1 MREHLLIELL
11 LLLEEG
17 AIERMGG
24 RIVEEF
30 EAVEDLD
37 GATLLH
43 TYDTSI
49 DPRRK
54 GRNDPVA
61 AVGGGVVVRCVG
73 WVHLRLDPRVMV
85 GDVNDYQRVQLE
97 RQSAAR

>member
-1 MREHLLIELL
+1 M

-17 AIERMGG
+17 AIEGVSG

-37 GATLLH
+37 GAALLH
-43 TYDTSI
+43 SYDTSI
-49 DPRRK
+49 DPGRES
-54 GRNDPVA
+54 RND
-61 AVGGGVVVRCVG
+61 AVGTVGCGGVVTVRWCKG

-85 GDVNDYQRVQLE
+85 GDVYYY
-97 RQSAAR
+97 